1 MYAIM
6 VCLDGK
12 EDWIYITKQTEH
24 CWDLQP
30 VLFDDVNEALA
41 YSEQWVVPGK
51 EKNVVVVSYDEKN

>member
-30 VLFDDVNEALA
+30 VLFDDVNEALV